1 VEHGNVELGR
11 QVMSSE
17 DTLIASILEE
27 EAKTEAPALL
37 IERDELEGKLRTN
50 IMEVSFNKISGEK
63 RVMNCTLSVSMLP
76 PPKKDEPLTQK
87 KIRAINEEVLVV
99 WDTKAEGFRAFRME
113 NVTEVK
119 RLGSACW
126 CGKSNDHPICDD
138 THKSL

>member
-1 VEHGNVELGR
+1 ME
-11 QVMSSE
+11 
-17 DTLIASILEE
+17 
-27 EAKTEAPALL
+27 LL
-37 IERDELEGKLRTN
+37 IEREELERKLRTN
-50 IMEVSFNKISGEK
+50 IMEVSFNKISGDK

-76 PPKKDEPLTQK
+76 PPKKDDPLTQK

-99 WDTKAEGFRAFRME
+99 WDTKAKGFRTFRME

-126 CGKSNDHPICDD
+126 CGQSNDHPICDD